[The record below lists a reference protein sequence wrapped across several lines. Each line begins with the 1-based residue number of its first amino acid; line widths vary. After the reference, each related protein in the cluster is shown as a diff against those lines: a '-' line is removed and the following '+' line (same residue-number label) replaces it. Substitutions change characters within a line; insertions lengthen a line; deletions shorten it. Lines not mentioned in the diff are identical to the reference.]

1 MVCRIFHLRKDFLFI
16 VLVIFI
22 IFLSFFIRLKVI
34 NETLVDSPIRNDAKG
49 YYLYALN
56 VKKHGVYSRQNY
68 SLEKP
73 KPDSVCTPGYPMAIL
88 PFVEYPP
95 TMKMVWDIQRMQVVL
110 GCATVILVY
119 LLAQYCLSQWMALF
133 AAFLAG
139 ISPHLI
145 VCTTYVL
152 TETLFTFLTFLSLW
166 LFVYGIQ
173 KHKTYVLCLA
183 GITLG
188 LAALTRPTLQ
198 YFIFLI
204 IPIVYLESIRQF
216 KLKNC
221 LLVLLCFVFTMAP
234 WFIRNYQVT
243 GKISDSRLKI
253 STLHHGMYPDLMYKD
268 NPMSRGFPYRFDPNI
283 SNISKDMDSVM
294 AEIKRRFKT
303 EPYKHMYWYLIKK
316 PITLLSWDILAGMG
330 DIFIYPV
337 LKSPYLHDGWVHGTH
352 KFMKTLHWFFVSLSI
367 IATVMAWFPHFKWGL
382 IKAKVYVPQLLSL
395 LMLYFIAIHIVG
407 APFPRYG
414 VPLRPLIYIQ
424 ALLVIQTCG
433 TLIIQK
439 WKNRSEIIGIQSD
452 E

>member
-1 MVCRIFHLRKDFLFI
+1 MVCRMFHLRKDLLFI
-16 VLVIFI
+16 ILAVFI

-49 YYLYALN
+49 YYFYALN
-56 VKKHGVYSRQNY
+56 VKKHGVYSRHNY

-110 GCATVILVY
+110 GCATVLLVY
-119 LLAQYCLSQWMALF
+119 LLAQYYLNRWLALF
-133 AAFLAG
+133 AACLAG
-139 ISPHLI
+139 ISPHLV

-152 TETLFTFLTFLSLW
+152 TETMFTFLMFLSLW
-166 LFVYGIQ
+166 LLVYSIE

-188 LAALTRPTLQ
+188 LASLTRPTLQ
-198 YFIFLI
+198 YFIFAIVPLI
-204 IPIVYLESIRQF
+204 YIVSIRHF

-221 LLVLLCFVFTMAP
+221 LLVLFCFVFTMAP
-234 WFIRNYQVT
+234 WFIRNYQAT

-253 STLHHGMYPDLMYKD
+253 STLAHGMYPDLMYKD
-268 NPMSRGFPYRFDPNI
+268 NPESRGFPYRFDPEIN
-283 SNISKDMDSVM
+283 NISKDMNSVTT
-294 AEIKRRFKT
+294 EIKRRFKS
-303 EPYKHMYWYLIKK
+303 EPYRHMYWYLIKK
-316 PITLLSWDILAGMG
+316 PVTLLSWNILAGMG
-330 DIFIYPV
+330 DVFIYPV
-337 LKSPYLHDGWVHGTH
+337 VKSPYLHGGWVHGTH
-352 KFMKTLHWFFVSLSI
+352 KFMKALHWFFVSLSL
-367 IATVMAWFPHFKWGL
+367 IATVIVWFPHSKWGL
-382 IKAKVYVPQLLSL
+382 SKTNAYVPRLLSL

-439 WKNRSEIIGIQSD
+439 WKSQHAWIKVQGD